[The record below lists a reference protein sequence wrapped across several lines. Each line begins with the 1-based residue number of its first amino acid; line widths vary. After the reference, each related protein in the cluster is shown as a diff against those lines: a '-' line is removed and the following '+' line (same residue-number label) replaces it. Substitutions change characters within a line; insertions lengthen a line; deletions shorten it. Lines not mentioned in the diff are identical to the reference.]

1 MITRSLNIGGLPA
14 ESDHLA
20 KVNNPA
26 TGEVAGTFFS
36 ASSKHVDQAV
46 STAQLHQPQW
56 QATTP
61 AERAKILLRAAEL
74 IEANCSSMAET
85 LTLEQGKPFPDSKKE
100 INFGAEVF
108 RYYANMIT
116 NLSPDVRRTSDPTIS
131 STVNHL
137 PLGVIGAIVPWN
149 YPVDLWCWKVA
160 PALAAGN
167 AVIVKPPIE
176 APLASGVIA
185 DLLYE
190 AGLPRGV
197 LSDIPG
203 GREVGERLV
212 EHPGINAITATCST
226 NTGRQIMEKAAP
238 SLKRLVLELGGN
250 CPFIVLED
258 ADIEATA
265 RAAMRRSFSNAGQI
279 CIAVNR
285 IIVHDSIAD
294 QFVDALVELVKSMK
308 VGNGMIPGIEYGPT
322 TTEGVILKS
331 QEHISDAINR
341 GGKLR
346 IGGSRLTGADF
357 DRGNFFASTVIDN
370 VDIRS
375 LLATEETFGP
385 VVGVLRVSN
394 TDDAIRV
401 ANDSQY
407 GLAAYV
413 FGGDEDHAIGVG
425 QRLQSGAVGI
435 NVNDVTELDAPF
447 GGWKMSGMGRELG
460 REGFFEMTQSQHIRV
475 KHSQK

>member
-1 MITRSLNIGGLPA
+1 M
-14 ESDHLA
+14 
-20 KVNNPA
+20 
-26 TGEVAGTFFS
+26 
-36 ASSKHVDQAV
+36 
-46 STAQLHQPQW
+46 
-56 QATTP
+56 
-61 AERAKILLRAAEL
+61 
-74 IEANCSSMAET
+74 
-85 LTLEQGKPFPDSKKE
+85 EQGKPLPDSIKE
-100 INFGAEVF
+100 ISFGAEVF
-108 RYYANMIT
+108 RYYANMIMH
-116 NLSPDVRRTSDPTIS
+116 LSPDKRMSSDPSIS

-167 AVIVKPPIE
+167 AVIVKPPLE
-176 APLASGVIA
+176 TPLASGAIA
-185 DLLYE
+185 DLMYQ
-190 AGLPRGV
+190 AGLPLGL

-203 GREVGERLV
+203 GRDVGERLV
-212 EHPGINAITATCST
+212 EHPGISAITATCST
-226 NTGRQIMEKAAP
+226 GTGRLIMEKAAP

-285 IIVHDSIAD
+285 IIVHESIAD
-294 QFVDALVELVKSMK
+294 EFVEALVALVKSMK
-308 VGNGMIPGIEYGPT
+308 VGNGMDPGIEYGPT

-331 QEHISDAINR
+331 QEHISEAIFR

-357 DRGNFFASTVIDN
+357 DRGNFFASTV
-370 VDIRS
+370 VDHVDSRS
-375 LLATEETFGP
+375 LLASEETFGP
-385 VVGVLRVSN
+385 VVGVIRVSSVEE
-394 TDDAIRV
+394 AIKV

-413 FGGDEDHAIGVG
+413 FGNDEGRAIQVG
-425 QRLQSGAVGI
+425 HRLHSGGVGI
-435 NVNDVTELDAPF
+435 NINDVTELDAPF

-460 REGFFEMTQSQHIRV
+460 REGYFEMTQAQHIRI
-475 KHSQK
+475 KHSQR